1 MDRQRG
7 RSYTRVNRPPER
19 AVNCRADSEPA
30 LLISADALFKLLRR
44 DSDRPAVLDV
54 RWQLGGHRGREEYA
68 EGHIPGAVFVD
79 LDTEL
84 SGPPGSGGRHPLPQP
99 GVFTDAMRAAG
110 VGNHRPVV
118 VYDAAT
124 SLAAARA
131 WWLLRYFGH
140 PRVMVLDGGLAAWLR
155 GGHPL
160 ERHETASEPGDFAP
174 APGGMP
180 LLDADAAA
188 EIAARGVLID
198 ARAPERFRGELESVD
213 PVAGH
218 IPGAYNLPTTQNVD
232 QSGRF
237 LDPQTLRAGFER
249 LGVVEE
255 ADVGVYC
262 GSGVTAAHEVL
273 ALELAGFPAALYVGS
288 WSDWISDRR
297 RAVAGIAAPR
307 ARRRG

>member
-1 MDRQRG
+1 M
-7 RSYTRVNRPPER
+7 
-19 AVNCRADSEPA
+19 
-30 LLISADALFKLLRR
+30 LISAGALFELLRR
-44 DSDRPAVLDV
+44 DSNRPAVLDV
-54 RWQLGGHRGREEYA
+54 RWQLGGRPGREEYA

-84 SGPPGSGGRHPLPQP
+84 SGPPGSNGRHPLPPP
-99 GVFTDAMRAAG
+99 GIFTDAMRAAG
-110 VGNHRPVV
+110 VGNDQSVV

-140 PRVMVLDGGLAAWLR
+140 PRVMVLDGGLASWRRA
-155 GGHPL
+155 GHRL
-160 ERHETASEPGDFAP
+160 ERHETASEPGDFIP
-174 APGGMP
+174 TPGGMP

-188 EIAARGVLID
+188 DIAARGVLID
-198 ARAPERFRGELESVD
+198 ARAPERFRGELEPVD

-232 QSGRF
+232 RSGRF

-255 ADVGVYC
+255 SDVGVYC
-262 GSGVTAAHEVL
+262 GSGVSAAHEVL

-288 WSDWISDRR
+288 WSDWISDPR